1 MATAFLFISAI
12 FLVLFIIP
20 AGKLDFQFSFM
31 RKLEL
36 MCSRFSFKGK
46 TAALISEL
54 FLDKF

>member
-1 MATAFLFISAI
+1 MATAFLFISAT
-12 FLVLFIIP
+12 FLVFIIP

>member
-1 MATAFLFISAI
+1 MATAFLYISATL
-12 FLVLFIIP
+12 LVLFIIP
-20 AGKLDFQFSFM
+20 AGKLDFNFHL